1 MNPVLRQ
8 RLSQLSPTW
17 GLTSRIVT
25 FRSGGSGSTSIGEG
39 HEVSPDAG
47 RKIETSVS
55 RGARKATYSNGRGE
69 RSHTERGDLN
79 VPFALACEVA
89 GAERWLG
96 RAG

>member
-1 MNPVLRQ
+1 MESTR
-8 RLSQLSPTW
+8 R

-25 FRSGGSGSTSIGEG
+25 FRSGGSGSSSIGEG

-69 RSHTERGDLN
+69 RSGGHTFQLN
-79 VPFALACEVA
+79 YAIVPAAGLVVEVA
-89 GAERWLG
+89 SFDGATGVKPSRPT
-96 RAG
+96 